1 MCVFIK
7 IIITLLIII
16 GASFYLRRGK
26 PSISRTAQAVTEH
39 SPHPIFNKM
48 VMYGLITVCMLST
61 AAFWG
66 WGWYDDNQIVT
77 VQISSP
83 IEAMST
89 QYQVRKKDIHARKI
103 TTIEGIEVRLS
114 NQERVTI
121 STSTSTS
128 ISKSTDK

>member
-1 MCVFIK
+1 
-7 IIITLLIII
+7 
-16 GASFYLRRGK
+16 
-26 PSISRTAQAVTEH
+26 
-39 SPHPIFNKM
+39 
-48 VMYGLITVCMLST
+48 MYVLITACMLST

-128 ISKSTDK
+128 TSTSKSTDK

>member
-1 MCVFIK
+1 MLIK

-26 PSISRTAQAVTEH
+26 SSSSKTAQAVTQH
-39 SPHPIFNKM
+39 SSHPIFNKRVIYSFIM
-48 VMYGLITVCMLST
+48 VCILST
-61 AAFWG
+61 AVLWG

-77 VQISSP
+77 VKISSP
-83 IEAMST
+83 IEAMSS

-103 TTIEGIEVRLS
+103 TTIEGIEIRLS

-121 STSTSTS
+121 SASA
-128 ISKSTDK
+128 STDK